1 MKTLI
6 KFAVAAIVAL
16 SAAVPAFA
24 SEPEG
29 DVLSERNTYFFTPD
43 ARPIVQ
49 HQQNVDVR
57 AHRGSEAQAFEP
69 AQQPFA
75 PARTTASDVR
85 DFGTTGGY

>member
-1 MKTLI
+1 MKTLHQ
-6 KFAVAAIVAL
+6 FAVATVLAL

-43 ARPIVQ
+43 ARPIVR

-57 AHRGSEAQAFEP
+57 AHRGIEAQAF
-69 AQQPFA
+69 A
-75 PARTTASDVR
+75 PAVAPTHAMAPEVR
-85 DFGTTGGY
+85 DFGTSGGY